1 MSHSIRIDGFA
12 GPHESSEVVV
22 RFAALFRLPE
32 DRARLVLARVPL
44 VIKEGLD
51 EATADKYR
59 ANLEGIGLRVTV
71 IKPLSLAEELVV
83 AVAGEAEAVAGGVTA
98 APAAPVGAA
107 AAAKPFVGAASAAM
121 TAVSAGEAP
130 VAAAAGDTPPPR
142 GPYAPPATPVDQPG
156 FRFRID
162 GRPDFAFLTVQLPA
176 GKTLK
181 VEASAMATMDTNL
194 VMKTKL
200 RGGLGRFLTGES
212 LFVNEFTAENVPG
225 EIGIAPGAPGDLAH
239 VYLRGETLFL
249 QNSAFVACDP
259 AVNLETKWQG
269 FTKGFFSGE
278 SFFLVRASG
287 QGDLWFNTYGGLIE
301 LDVDGDYVVDT
312 GNIVAFTDGL
322 DYEIGKV
329 GGYKSLFFSGEG
341 LVCRFRGKGRIWVQ
355 TRSPAAFV
363 GWALWFRPVQ
373 KAN

>member
-1 MSHSIRIDGFA
+1 MTHKVQVTGFA
-12 GPHESSEVVV
+12 GTHEPV
-22 RFAALFRLPE
+22 RVTAAFAQLFRITE
-32 DRARLVLARVPL
+32 DKAAQLLARAPL
-44 VIKEGLD
+44 VIKEGLN
-51 EATADKYR
+51 AITAEKYR
-59 ANLEGIGLRVTV
+59 ANLAQIGLAVTV
-71 IKPLSLAEELVV
+71 VAPLADDLSLA
-83 AVAGEAEAVAGGVTA
+83 VAGDGPADASTGAAVTPYAPPPPVIA
-98 APAAPVGAA
+98 APAAPV
-107 AAAKPFVGAASAAM
+107 
-121 TAVSAGEAP
+121 E
-130 VAAAAGDTPPPR
+130 
-142 GPYAPPATPVDQPG
+142 QPG

-162 GRPDFAFLTVQLPA
+162 GRPDYAFLTVELPA
-176 GKTLK
+176 NQTLK
-181 VEASAMATMDTNL
+181 VEASAMATMDTSL
-194 VMKTKL
+194 RMKTRLK
-200 RGGLGRFLTGES
+200 GGLGRFLTGES

-239 VYLRGETLFL
+239 VYLRGETIFL

-322 DYEIGKV
+322 DYSIGKV

-341 LVCRFRGKGRIWVQ
+341 LVCRFKGKGKVWVQ
-355 TRSPAAFV
+355 TRAASAFV
-363 GWALWFRPVQ
+363 SWAHWFRPT
-373 KAN
+373 KKGN